1 MTGLVTMTGTQ
12 RRIRWRLRRKRKTG
26 KIKMM
31 GSATL
36 MTGVPS
42 KIIKKSRR
50 MMKMKMMDLATLT
63 IGKKQLSL
71 KSQSRMSRRQRVKIL
86 LMYSMRR
93 QHQLA
98 LTNKGVDLGALTM
111 QAKMI
116 RLMLRKW
123 FQKSLLCNN
132 LSMPT
137 RYLQASWRTSGQ
149 VSRLKH
155 PQRRKCL
162 CPDSLLGLSIVLLL
176 P

>member
-1 MTGLVTMTGTQ
+1 MTGTP
-12 RRIRWRLRRKRKTG
+12 RRIRWRLRRKKKLW

-50 MMKMKMMDLATLT
+50 MIKMKMMDLATLT
-63 IGKKQLSL
+63 IGKSRFKKQHNL
-71 KSQSRMSRRQRVKIL
+71 KPQIMKRRRLRVKIL
-86 LMYSMRR
+86 LMYSIRH

-98 LTNKGVDLGALTM
+98 LTT

-123 FQKSLLCNN
+123 FQKSQPKLCNN
-132 LSMPT
+132 LSMLT
-137 RYLQASWRTSGQ
+137 RYLQASWRTSVQ
-149 VSRLKH
+149 VPRSRH
-155 PQRRKCL
+155 PQRRRCL
-162 CPDSLLGLSIVLLL
+162 CLDSLLGLSIELLL

>member
-1 MTGLVTMTGTQ
+1 MTGTP
-12 RRIRWRLRRKRKTG
+12 RRIRWRLRRKKKTG

-71 KSQSRMSRRQRVKIL
+71 KSQSRMRRRRRVKIL
-86 LMYSMRR
+86 LMYSMRL

-98 LTNKGVDLGALTM
+98 LTT

-116 RLMLRKW
+116 QLILRKW

-137 RYLQASWRTSGQ
+137 RYLQASWRTSVQ
-149 VSRLKH
+149 VPRSRH
-155 PQRRKCL
+155 PQRRRCL
-162 CPDSLLGLSIVLLL
+162 YPDSLSGLSIVLLL